1 MGNMLE
7 HLWAAVFLMVSAE
20 SIKRRLV
27 NAYSTHLCE
36 IDHNE
41 LPHEVR
47 DEFKDIVKTISHVR
61 PMRGESAVQAT
72 VRKMSDAEA
81 ARCARRIV
89 EFLGRMTELQARPR
103 QKVLRA
109 VNSDID

>member
-7 HLWAAVFLMVSAE
+7 HLWAAIFLLVSAE

-27 NAYSTHLCE
+27 SAYSSHLSE
-36 IDHNE
+36 IDQSE
-41 LPHEVR
+41 LPSEVR
-47 DEFKDIVKTISHVR
+47 DEFKDIVKSISRVK

-81 ARCARRIV
+81 ARCASRIV
-89 EFLGRMTELQARPR
+89 EFLGRLMELQARPR

>member
-7 HLWAAVFLMVSAE
+7 HLWAAVFLLVSAE

-27 NAYSTHLCE
+27 DAYSAHLAE
-36 IDHNE
+36 IDQNE

-47 DEFKDIVKTISHVR
+47 DEFKEIVHTISHVK
-61 PMRGESAVQAT
+61 PLRGESAVQAT
-72 VRKMSDAEA
+72 VRKMSDADA
-81 ARCARRIV
+81 SRCATSIV
-89 EFLGRMTELQARPR
+89 EFLGKITELQSRPR

-109 VNSDID
+109 VNSDLD